1 MIPFYWND
9 VETFFIRSLTD
20 LLHYLAIKLLIRSD
34 YGIFLSD
41 QIKNLHESVATYK
54 EPTDGK
60 PLWTDRNDKE
70 KVKNEWASER
80 AAIISL
86 LLLTR
91 KFLYCTS
98 PREVSFL
105 WVIKVC

>member
-1 MIPFYWND
+1 MPRRVKPRTSIK
-9 VETFFIRSLTD
+9 TIASSL
-20 LLHYLAIKLLIRSD
+20 
-34 YGIFLSD
+34 G
-41 QIKNLHESVATYK
+41 LHESVATYK
-54 EPTDGK
+54 EPTDGE

-91 KFLYCTS
+91 KILYCTN

-105 WVIKVC
+105 WVIKVW